1 MGAGC
6 GPNLDPQL
14 SESRSNLSAT
24 TVTCPNGNQ
33 QALFG
38 GGFAAAASDVVDIFD
53 GGDSLERSIDSLSVA
68 RFDLAATSVQC
79 NDKGYA
85 LFGGGFSTSIASS
98 VNDVDVFECNDDG
111 ISFKER
117 LELSVA
123 RDRLAAT
130 SVQCNDKGYAL
141 FGGGFDITG
150 ASYFNDVDVFE
161 CNDAGLFF
169 KERLELSVARDTLA
183 STSVLCNDK
192 GYALF
197 GGGFDGASRVNDVDV
212 FECNDAGLFF
222 KERLELSVARTL
234 LAATSVQ
241 CNDKGYALF
250 GGGIGATGRVND
262 VDVFECNDD
271 GISFKERLELS
282 VGRSDLSATS
292 VTAPDGKQYALFGG
306 GVDNTGVTDTVDI
319 FHCNDN
325 GVFYT
330 KTANFNRGPPRLGLA
345 ATTVNCGDVDYGL
358 FGGGSEGP
366 QFNDIDIFDS
376 SSLEFI

>member
-14 SESRSNLSAT
+14 SESRSNLAAT

-38 GGFAAAASDVVDIFD
+38 GGFGAAASDVVDIFD
-53 GGDSLERSIDSLSVA
+53 GGDSLERSIDSLSVG
-68 RFDLAATSVQC
+68 RSNLAGASVQC
-79 NDKGYA
+79 NNKGYA
-85 LFGGGFSTSIASS
+85 LFGGGVGAASV

-123 RDRLAAT
+123 RIDLAAT
-130 SVQCNDKGYAL
+130 SVQCNDKEYAL
-141 FGGGFDITG
+141 FGGGSDG

-169 KERLELSVARDTLA
+169 KERLELSVGRSLLA
-183 STSVLCNDK
+183 ATSVLCNDK

-197 GGGFDGASRVNDVDV
+197 GGGEGPSVVNDVDV

-222 KERLELSVARTL
+222 KERLELSVARFD

-250 GGGIGATGRVND
+250 GGGSDGVSLVND

-282 VGRSDLSATS
+282 VARDLLVATS

-306 GVDNTGVTDTVDI
+306 GADNTGFSDTVDI

-330 KTANFNRGPPRLGLA
+330 KTANFNRGPPRPALA
-345 ATTVNCGDVDYGL
+345 ATTVNCGGVDYGL
-358 FGGGSEGP
+358 FGGGSDVTGSV
-366 QFNDIDIFDS
+366 FNDIDIFDS

>member
-14 SESRSNLSAT
+14 SESRRGLAAT

-38 GGFAAAASDVVDIFD
+38 GGLVGTPSDVVDIFD
-53 GGDSLERSIDSLSVA
+53 GGDSLERSIDSLTLA
-68 RFDLAATSVQC
+68 RNILAATNVQC

-85 LFGGGFSTSIASS
+85 LFGGGS
-98 VNDVDVFECNDDG
+98 DD
-111 ISFKER
+111 
-117 LELSVA
+117 LSV
-123 RDRLAAT
+123 
-130 SVQCNDKGYAL
+130 
-141 FGGGFDITG
+141 
-150 ASYFNDVDVFE
+150 FNDVDVFE

-169 KERLELSVARDTLA
+169 KERLELTVSRAALA
-183 STSVLCNDK
+183 ATSVQCNDK

-197 GGGFDGASRVNDVDV
+197 GGGSDGVLSVFNDVDVFECIDDGISFKERLELTVGRAALAATNVQCNDKGYALFGGGSDGASVSNDVDV

-222 KERLELSVARTL
+222 KERLELSLARNR
-234 LAATSVQ
+234 LAATSLQ

-250 GGGIGATGRVND
+250 GGGDDGASPVND
-262 VDVFECNDD
+262 VDVFECNDA
-271 GISFKERLELS
+271 GLFFKETLELS
-282 VGRSDLSATS
+282 VARTLVAATS

-306 GVDNTGVTDTVDI
+306 GGTITGVTDTVDI

-330 KTANFNRGPPRLGLA
+330 KTTNFNRGPSRANLA
-345 ATTVNCGDVDYGL
+345 ATTVNCGGVDYGL
-358 FGGGSEGP
+358 FGGGGVSGSVNI
-366 QFNDIDIFDS
+366 NDIDIFDS

>member
-14 SESRSNLSAT
+14 SVSRNNLAAT

-38 GGFAAAASDVVDIFD
+38 DGFAGGIGNSSDVVDIFD
-53 GGDSLERSIDSLSVA
+53 GGDSLERTIDSLSVA

-85 LFGGGFSTSIASS
+85 LFGGGIGATGRVNDVDVFECNDDGISFKKRLELSVARGALSATSVQCNDKGYALFGGGFSATGR

-123 RDRLAAT
+123 RDNLAAT
-130 SVQCNDKGYAL
+130 NVQCNDKGYAL
-141 FGGGFDITG
+141 FGGGLGG
-150 ASYFNDVDVFE
+150 AS
-161 CNDAGLFF
+161 L
-169 KERLELSVARDTLA
+169 
-183 STSVLCNDK
+183 
-192 GYALF
+192 
-197 GGGFDGASRVNDVDV
+197 VNDVDV

-262 VDVFECNDD
+262 VDVFECNDA
-271 GISFKERLELS
+271 GLFFKERLELS
-282 VGRSDLSATS
+282 VARSALSATS

-306 GVDNTGVTDTVDI
+306 GFDNTGAVTDTVDI

-330 KTANFNRGPPRLGLA
+330 KTANFNRGPPRF
-345 ATTVNCGDVDYGL
+345 T
-358 FGGGSEGP
+358 F
-366 QFNDIDIFDS
+366 
-376 SSLEFI
+376 